1 MAFRELPTVPP
12 RQLVRKYLR
21 KKAWRWFD
29 WQQNFFLKPNDAISK
44 LPLAGEVHDED
55 VVEALRHL
63 AAALP
68 DRFLDLG
75 ANIGLV
81 AMQLADHVRR
91 IDCVEPNPLVAGVLR
106 INLALNCR
114 NDFHVHEFGLG
125 PADADALLFIP
136 RGNIG
141 GAFIRDANEYSAE
154 QLARKDG
161 YARFD
166 AANYLTQP
174 VRIREC
180 GAALRELR
188 GEATGNN
195 AESLLVKIDVE
206 GLESLILAQLLTTCR
221 DLFERSAIALVFE
234 SHDHQSAQRLQQQV
248 AAFGYGLYGL
258 RIVRL
263 PAQRQPLLRRVR
275 KLMGGEQRR
284 LEFVALA
291 ELRGDLSVTNF
302 ACCPAALID
311 AINRPSASPR

>member
-1 MAFRELPTVPP
+1 MSYRELPTLTP
-12 RQLVRKYLR
+12 RQLLRKYLR

-29 WQQNFFLKPNDAISK
+29 WQQNYFLKPNDAISK
-44 LPLAGEVHDED
+44 VPLAGEVHDED

-63 AAALP
+63 AGALP
-68 DRFLDLG
+68 DRYLDLG

-81 AMQLADHVRR
+81 AMQLEGHVQR

-114 NDFHVHEFGLG
+114 SDFHVHEFGLG

-161 YARFD
+161 FAHFD
-166 AANYLTQP
+166 DANYLRQP
-174 VRIREC
+174 VRIHEC
-180 GAALRELR
+180 GAALRALR
-188 GEATGNN
+188 GDGT
-195 AESLLVKIDVE
+195 LLVKIDVE
-206 GLESLILAQLLTTCR
+206 GLESLILAQLLEVCR

-258 RIVRL
+258 RIMRL
-263 PAQRQPLLRRVR
+263 PAQRQPVLRRLRKLLR
-275 KLMGGEQRR
+275 GEQRR

-291 ELRGDLSVTNF
+291 ELGGDLSVTNF
-302 ACCPAALID
+302 ACCTAAMVGSINPRPAH
-311 AINRPSASPR
+311 